1 LFDIQVMT
9 GMIRKAVATALIV
22 ENHLDKFSDNGEIYE
37 RSRDELKALKESV
50 SEGVWAEAVVIAHRR
65 WGQQ

>member
-1 LFDIQVMT
+1 MEDNVTSMDAYKL
-9 GMIRKAVATALIV
+9 AALIV

>member
-1 LFDIQVMT
+1 MNDNVTSMDAYKL
-9 GMIRKAVATALIV
+9 AALIV

-37 RSRDELKALKESV
+37 RSRDELNALKESV

>member
-1 LFDIQVMT
+1 MNDNVTSMDAYKL
-9 GMIRKAVATALIV
+9 AALIV

-37 RSRDELKALKESV
+37 RSRDELKALKATV
-50 SEGVWAEAVVIAHRR
+50 SDDVWQEAVTIAHRR

>member
-1 LFDIQVMT
+1 MNDNVTSMDAYKL
-9 GMIRKAVATALIV
+9 AALIV

-37 RSRDELKALKESV
+37 RSRDELKALKETV

>member
-1 LFDIQVMT
+1 MDDNVTSMDAYKL
-9 GMIRKAVATALIV
+9 AALIV

-50 SEGVWAEAVVIAHRR
+50 PEGVWAEAVVIAHRR

>member
-1 LFDIQVMT
+1 MEDNVTSMDAYKL
-9 GMIRKAVATALIV
+9 AALIV

-37 RSRDELKALKESV
+37 RSRDELKALKASV

>member
-1 LFDIQVMT
+1 MNDNVTSLDAY
-9 GMIRKAVATALIV
+9 KLAALIV

>member
-1 LFDIQVMT
+1 MNDNVTSMDAYKL
-9 GMIRKAVATALIV
+9 AALIV
-22 ENHLDKFSDNGEIYE
+22 ENHLDKFSDNGAIYE
-37 RSRDELKALKESV
+37 RSRDELKALKASV

>member
-1 LFDIQVMT
+1 MKDNVTSMDAYKL
-9 GMIRKAVATALIV
+9 AALIV

-50 SEGVWAEAVVIAHRR
+50 SEGVWREAVVIAHRR

>member
-1 LFDIQVMT
+1 MNDNVTSMDAYKL
-9 GMIRKAVATALIV
+9 AALIV

-37 RSRDELKALKESV
+37 RSRDELLALKASV

>member
-1 LFDIQVMT
+1 MKDNVTSMDAYKL
-9 GMIRKAVATALIV
+9 AALIV

>member
-1 LFDIQVMT
+1 MDDNVTSMDAYKL
-9 GMIRKAVATALIV
+9 AALIV

>member
-1 LFDIQVMT
+1 MNDNVTSMDAYKL
-9 GMIRKAVATALIV
+9 AALIV

>member
-1 LFDIQVMT
+1 MDDNVTSLDAY
-9 GMIRKAVATALIV
+9 KLANLIV
-22 ENHLDKFSDNGEIYE
+22 QNHLDKFSDNGAIY
-37 RSRDELKALKESV
+37 RASRDELQALKETV